1 MHTIFL
7 KRYNLTIYNV
17 TLRVALLVID
27 KTCHKTKKS
36 ATVVDIKG
44 NTLSLHV
51 SDFRVNMLSYISGV
65 PRKKGLFLISEF

>member
-36 ATVVDIKG
+36 ATIMDIKG
-44 NTLSLHV
+44 NTFLHL
-51 SDFRVNMLSYISGV
+51 SDFRVNMLSYISSV
-65 PRKKGLFLISEF
+65 PRKNGVCS

>member
-36 ATVVDIKG
+36 ATIVDIKG
-44 NTLSLHV
+44 NTFLHL
-51 SDFRVNMLSYISGV
+51 SDFRVNMLSYISSV
-65 PRKKGLFLISEF
+65 PRKKGVCS